1 MQHDRPVVWPCVWS
15 TSLLGQRTQYTVQ
28 RKKNVRRQVTCD
40 LQAPS
45 RFHWPYCEWQQ
56 KNDNDTVLENSPQK
70 NEHMKSFAFHVQHE
84 QRQWVTHN
92 TKTIQSVSNQESCL
106 PRQMNIDIWSK
117 GFKKQQPGI
126 RKNSH
131 MCLGL
136 RLAGDHHSNLNEAP
150 LVDPQKG
157 PRNR

>member
-1 MQHDRPVVWPCVWS
+1 MWLVNKSFGTAYAMYSCTKKCKAASQLRPSSTLSFSLAILCVAPKNR
-15 TSLLGQRTQYTVQ
+15 QRQ
-28 RKKNVRRQVTCD
+28 RARKFFPKKR
-40 LQAPS
+40 A
-45 RFHWPYCEWQQ
+45 HA
-56 KNDNDTVLENSPQK
+56 
-70 NEHMKSFAFHVQHE
+70 SFAFHVQHE

-106 PRQMNIDIWSK
+106 PRQMNIDISSK
-117 GFKKQQPGI
+117 GSKKQQPGI

-131 MCLGL
+131 MCMGL
-136 RLAGDHHSNLNEAP
+136 RLTGDHHSNPNEAP